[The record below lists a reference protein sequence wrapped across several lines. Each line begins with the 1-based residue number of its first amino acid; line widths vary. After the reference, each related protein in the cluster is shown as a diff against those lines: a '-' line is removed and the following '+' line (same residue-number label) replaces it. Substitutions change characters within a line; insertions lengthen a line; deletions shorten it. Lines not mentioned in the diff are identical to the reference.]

1 VSQHRGLRPG
11 GYAWP
16 APQAGLWLLTRALAM
31 HSALPLTTSAY
42 SKAAASPPHYPPHCP
57 LAPSPQLPQM
67 LIQRLLFLMFAT
79 MAMHSLSKASADAA
93 VRTQPAQHNAPG
105 PASA

>member
-1 VSQHRGLRPG
+1 MSQHRGLRPG
-11 GYAWP
+11 AYAWP
-16 APQAGLWLLTRALAM
+16 APQACLWLLTRALAM
-31 HSALPLTTSAY
+31 HSALPLTISAY
-42 SKAAASPPHYPPHCP
+42 YKAAASPPHCP

-93 VRTQPAQHNAPG
+93 VRTQPAQHTAPG